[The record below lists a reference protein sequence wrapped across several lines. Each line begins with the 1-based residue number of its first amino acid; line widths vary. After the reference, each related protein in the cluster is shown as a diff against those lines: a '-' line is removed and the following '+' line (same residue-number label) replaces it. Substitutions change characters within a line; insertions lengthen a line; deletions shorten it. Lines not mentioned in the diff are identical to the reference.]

1 MSFASKQTLRTP
13 LGAAAVLAVTALCVA
28 GCGSSGSG
36 GLGIITATTPGR
48 SSAAPAP
55 SSPAA
60 AGTPSPA
67 AASAAG
73 SAGAAAPLAGS
84 ALQAKLGAV
93 ALPAGYTV
101 VSSSQE
107 SSDGAPNSPD
117 VADGGLTLQDCS
129 DLTNASSQTL
139 TSDYEASYATYQ
151 IQNAGTTV
159 TVVVADYYPG
169 DAQRQM
175 SEVSALVG
183 KCGHYQASALSGGNV
198 TMTASSS
205 APSGLGDQTMDIHL
219 GATASGYVEDEFL
232 LARTGNRIV
241 AMDDNNAGG
250 GMATLTSLAEPYLS
264 ALA

>member
-1 MSFASKQTLRTP
+1 MFFVSKQTLRKP
-13 LGAAAVLAVTALCVA
+13 LGAAAVLAVTGLSVA

-36 GLGIITATTPGR
+36 GLGVTFTATPGP

-60 AGTPSPA
+60 AGAPSSPT
-67 AASAAG
+67 ASAAG
-73 SAGAAAPLAGS
+73 SAGSAAPLAGS
-84 ALQAKLGAV
+84 ALQTKLGA
-93 ALPAGYTV
+93 APLPAGYTV

-107 SSDGAPNSPD
+107 SSDGAPSSPD

-151 IQNAGTTV
+151 IQNASTTV
-159 TVVVADYYPG
+159 TVVVADYFPG
-169 DAQRQM
+169 DAQQQM
-175 SEVSALVG
+175 SEVSTLVG

-205 APSGLGDQTMDIHL
+205 APSGLGDQAMDIHL
-219 GATASGYVEDEFL
+219 NATTSGYVEDEFL
-232 LARTGNRIV
+232 LVRTGNRIV
-241 AMDDNNAGG
+241 AMDDSNAGG
-250 GMATLTSLAEPYLS
+250 GMATLTSLAGPYLS

>member
-1 MSFASKQTLRTP
+1 MFLVSRQTPRTR
-13 LGAAAVLAVTALCVA
+13 LGAAAVLAVTAFSLA

-36 GLGIITATTPGR
+36 GPLATGITAGQ
-48 SSAAPAP
+48 

-60 AGTPSPA
+60 APSSLAASGAAPSSA

-73 SAGAAAPLAGS
+73 STGAGAPLAGS
-84 ALQAKLGAV
+84 ILQTKLGGV
-93 ALPAGYTV
+93 PLPAGYTV

-107 SSDGAPNSPD
+107 SSDGAPSSPD
-117 VADGGLTLQDCS
+117 VADGGLTLQGCS

-151 IQNAGTTV
+151 IQNASTTV

-169 DAQRQM
+169 DAQQQM
-175 SEVSALVG
+175 SEVSTLVG

-205 APSGLGDQTMDIHL
+205 APSGLGDQAADIHL
-219 GATASGYVEDEFL
+219 DATTSGYVEDEFL
-232 LARTGNRIV
+232 LVRTGNRIV
-241 AMDDNNAGG
+241 AMDDSNAGG
-250 GMATLTSLAEPYLS
+250 GMAALTSLAGPYLS